1 MKHFFSL
8 ALGMALA
15 FPAAAAVLDCDEL
28 VEKITQRLESKH
40 ITDYQLK
47 TVPVEENHPGREV
60 GRCQGGTM
68 KVMYLRGKPE
78 GDPAE

>member
-1 MKHFFSL
+1 MKHSLWL
-8 ALGMALA
+8 ALGMTVAL
-15 FPAAAAVLDCDEL
+15 PASAAVLNCDEL

-47 TVPVEENHPGREV
+47 TVPVDENHPGREV

-78 GDPAE
+78 ENAAE

>member
-1 MKHFFSL
+1 MKHSLWL
-8 ALGMALA
+8 ALGMTVAL
-15 FPAAAAVLDCDEL
+15 PASAAVLNCDEL

-47 TVPVEENHPGREV
+47 TVPVEENHPGKEV
-60 GRCQGGTM
+60 GRCQGGAM

-78 GDPAE
+78 ENAAE